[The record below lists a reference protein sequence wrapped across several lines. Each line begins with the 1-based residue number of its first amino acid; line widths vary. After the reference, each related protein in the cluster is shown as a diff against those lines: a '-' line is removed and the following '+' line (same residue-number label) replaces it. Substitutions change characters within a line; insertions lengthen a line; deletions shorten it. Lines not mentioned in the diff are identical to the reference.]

1 MRKLAILLLLFGC
14 SDNTAEVGSQQSYE
28 EDSSNANITLFDKG
42 VIDLGADLFFL
53 QVDAAKDAE
62 PDQQF
67 DALVPVCD
75 LTTTADPEQ
84 YCFCFPECCSRQR
97 WFCPPSATREV
108 ESIDLVLEICDENKQ
123 PCNFEEDVGCPPPEI
138 IFRTPCSVTSE
149 CPPGSELGS
158 VTWFNCE
165 PEEGVQGRQKV
176 LCSKGS
182 IIHGPCE
189 PCVDELCNNRDDD
202 CDDKVDEGVFACD
215 SQCGPGTGVC
225 IDGQI
230 ERCDTR
236 EPAEEVCDFED
247 NDCDDMIDE
256 GQRNDCDECG
266 PTPIEEC
273 NDEDDDCDGLL
284 DESLERECQSI
295 CERGTETCNQGSW
308 NSCTA
313 RQPTDE
319 ECDGLDND
327 CDGNADEGLECLCT
341 VDQVGVLL
349 PCAEPPLR
357 CGAGFKTCECLDVDC
372 QQLAMGECKALCAH
386 IEDPIGPDCDPRQG
400 IIIQEELCN
409 NFDED
414 CDDLIDEG
422 IERNCY
428 TGPPETLNVGIC
440 APGTQTCVDGQWGG
454 SDGNTW
460 VANICE
466 GETIPQEEVC
476 NGADDDCDGEIDY
489 GEEIANTDI
498 LLIVDTS
505 GSMDEEIRAVLIALN
520 RFAQHFSAQN
530 SIHWGMIAGP
540 FVGEDP
546 VTGWR
551 KEFLR
556 IISDISPFQDF
567 LDRFQALD
575 AEDFDGGEE
584 MLKDAVY
591 IAMRN
596 LNPNGVNLDNSSWV
610 AGAASEP
617 PLEQFIINWR
627 QDTDRIVIV
636 FSDEDEQTYLQP
648 PIGNQMLVDAVTG
661 APNTKLYAFAL
672 PFYGW
677 DEIAV
682 DAAGE
687 AFILTNNAAQ
697 MYNDLMSIIDAACL
711 PREIEEQGA
720 MFYRDRYIYASYP
733 YEQVCY

>member
-1 MRKLAILLLLFGC
+1 
-14 SDNTAEVGSQQSYE
+14 
-28 EDSSNANITLFDKG
+28 
-42 VIDLGADLFFL
+42 
-53 QVDAAKDAE
+53 
-62 PDQQF
+62 
-67 DALVPVCD
+67 
-75 LTTTADPEQ
+75 
-84 YCFCFPECCSRQR
+84 
-97 WFCPPSATREV
+97 
-108 ESIDLVLEICDENKQ
+108 
-123 PCNFEEDVGCPPPEI
+123 
-138 IFRTPCSVTSE
+138 
-149 CPPGSELGS
+149 
-158 VTWFNCE
+158 
-165 PEEGVQGRQKV
+165 
-176 LCSKGS
+176 
-182 IIHGPCE
+182 
-189 PCVDELCNNRDDD
+189 
-202 CDDKVDEGVFACD
+202 
-215 SQCGPGTGVC
+215 
-225 IDGQI
+225 
-230 ERCDTR
+230 
-236 EPAEEVCDFED
+236 
-247 NDCDDMIDE
+247 
-256 GQRNDCDECG
+256 
-266 PTPIEEC
+266 
-273 NDEDDDCDGLL
+273 
-284 DESLERECQSI
+284 
-295 CERGTETCNQGSW
+295 
-308 NSCTA
+308 
-313 RQPTDE
+313 
-319 ECDGLDND
+319 
-327 CDGNADEGLECLCT
+327 
-341 VDQVGVLL
+341 
-349 PCAEPPLR
+349 
-357 CGAGFKTCECLDVDC
+357 
-372 QQLAMGECKALCAH
+372 
-386 IEDPIGPDCDPRQG
+386 
-400 IIIQEELCN
+400 
-409 NFDED
+409 
-414 CDDLIDEG
+414 
-422 IERNCY
+422 
-428 TGPPETLNVGIC
+428 
-440 APGTQTCVDGQWGG
+440 
-454 SDGNTW
+454 
-460 VANICE
+460 
-466 GETIPQEEVC
+466 
-476 NGADDDCDGEIDY
+476 
-489 GEEIANTDI
+489 
-498 LLIVDTS
+498 
-505 GSMDEEIRAVLIALN
+505 MDEEIRAVLIALN